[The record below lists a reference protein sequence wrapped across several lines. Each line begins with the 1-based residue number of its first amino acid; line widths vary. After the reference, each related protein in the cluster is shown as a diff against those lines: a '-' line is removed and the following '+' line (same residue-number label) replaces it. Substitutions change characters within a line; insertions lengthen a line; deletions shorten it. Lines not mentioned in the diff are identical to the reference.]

1 MATYNPFE
9 DFNPAFTTYKQLPE
23 IEDPL
28 YGKISIPSG
37 FDGISPDGT
46 WIATPNIPSETTTE
60 KEEVFGKDI

>member
-9 DFNPAFTTYKQLPE
+9 NFNPVFTKYEYLKV
-23 IEDPL
+23 EDPL
-28 YGKISIPSG
+28 YGEIDIPSE

-46 WIATPNIPSETTTE
+46 WIAKSNIPSETTTE